1 MRLRLPEQPRQRKP
15 QQFLSFSRLPSAEAG
30 SMTLT
35 NRFDH
40 LFVVAAGVEPRSF
53 VFAVAR
59 RFRYNKEIDPKGIP
73 EFGLV
78 AEDVEQV
85 NPNLV
90 VRDAKGEVYIVRY
103 DAVKAMLLNEFLK
116 GHRKVQELEKQV
128 EKLTAGLQKVSAQVE
143 MSRPTSQVVVSKQ

>member
-1 MRLRLPEQPRQRKP
+1 
-15 QQFLSFSRLPSAEAG
+15 
-30 SMTLT
+30 
-35 NRFDH
+35 
-40 LFVVAAGVEPRSF
+40 
-53 VFAVAR
+53 
-59 RFRYNKEIDPKGIP
+59 
-73 EFGLV
+73 V

-103 DAVKAMLLNEFLK
+103 DAVNAMLLNEFLK